1 MNKREY
7 SVKEEIFHAIAHGIG
22 LLFAI
27 AGLIALIIFSAM
39 RGNMWHV
46 VSTSIYGGTL
56 VILYLNSTLY
66 HSLAKSRAEK
76 VFRILD
82 HSSIYL
88 LIAGT
93 YTPFA
98 LITIKGTWGW
108 TVFGIV
114 WGLAVLGIVFKA
126 LTAGRFKA
134 FSTILYLI
142 MGWLIVIVLGR
153 IINNLERGGIIL
165 LFTGGAFYSLGTVFY
180 MLKKVPYF
188 HLIWHIFVLCGSIAH
203 FFAVLFYVI
212 PSN

>member
-1 MNKREY
+1 MNKRQY
-7 SVKEEIFHAIAHGIG
+7 SVREEVFHAIAHGIG
-22 LLFAI
+22 LILAI
-27 AGLIALIIFSAM
+27 AGLIALITLSAM

-46 VSTSIYGGTL
+46 ISTSIYGGTL

-66 HSLAKSRAEK
+66 HALAKSRAEK

-98 LITIKGTWGW
+98 LVTIKGGWGW
-108 TVFGIV
+108 AVFGIV

-126 LTAGRFKA
+126 LTAGRFKT

-142 MGWLIVIVLGR
+142 MGWLIVIVIGR

-165 LFTGGAFYSLGTVFY
+165 LFIGGAFYSLGTVFY
-180 MLKKVPYF
+180 MLKRVPYF
-188 HLIWHIFVLCGSIAH
+188 HLIWHIFVLCASIAH

-212 PSN
+212 PSH

>member
-1 MNKREY
+1 MNKRQY
-7 SVKEEIFHAIAHGIG
+7 SVREEVFHAIAHGIG
-22 LLFAI
+22 LILSI
-27 AGLIALIIFSAM
+27 AGLIALIILSAM

-66 HSLAKSRAEK
+66 HALAKSRAEK

-98 LITIKGTWGW
+98 LVTIKGGWGW
-108 TVFGIV
+108 AVFGIV

-126 LTAGRFKA
+126 LTAGRFKT

-142 MGWLIVIVLGR
+142 MGWLIVIVIGR
-153 IINNLERGGIIL
+153 IINNLERGGIML
-165 LFTGGAFYSLGTVFY
+165 LFIGGAFYSLGTVFY
-180 MLKKVPYF
+180 MLKRVPYF
-188 HLIWHIFVLCGSIAH
+188 HLIWHIFVLCASIAH

-212 PSN
+212 PSH

>member
-7 SVKEEIFHAIAHGIG
+7 SVSEEVFHAVAHGIG
-22 LLFAI
+22 LILAI
-27 AGLIALIIFSAM
+27 AGLIALIILSAM

-46 VSTSIYGGTL
+46 ISTSIYGGTL

-66 HSLAKSRAEK
+66 HALAKTRAEK

-98 LITIKGTWGW
+98 LITIKGAWGW
-108 TVFGIV
+108 GVFGIV

-126 LTAGRFKA
+126 FTAGRFKT

-142 MGWLIVIVLGR
+142 MGWLIVIVIGR

-165 LFTGGAFYSLGTVFY
+165 LFIGGAFYSLGTVFY
-180 MLKKVPYF
+180 MLKRVPYF
-188 HLIWHIFVLCGSIAH
+188 HLIWHIFVLCASIAH

-212 PSN
+212 PAQ

>member
-1 MNKREY
+1 MNKRQY
-7 SVKEEIFHAIAHGIG
+7 SVREEVFHAIAHGIG
-22 LLFAI
+22 LILAI
-27 AGLIALIIFSAM
+27 AGLIALIILSAM

-46 VSTSIYGGTL
+46 ISTSIYGGTL

-66 HSLAKSRAEK
+66 HALAKSRAEK

-98 LITIKGTWGW
+98 LVTIKGGWGW
-108 TVFGIV
+108 AVFGIV

-126 LTAGRFKA
+126 LTAGRFKT

-142 MGWLIVIVLGR
+142 MGWLIVIVIGR

-165 LFTGGAFYSLGTVFY
+165 LFIGGAFYSLGTVFY
-180 MLKKVPYF
+180 MLKRVPYF
-188 HLIWHIFVLCGSIAH
+188 HLIWHIFVLCASIAH

-212 PSN
+212 PSH